1 VQLRFAGVLERDE
14 QIEVVRRMRG
24 LHEGRVSDLQALV
37 DADEF
42 DDPFHRMT
50 IEFALG
56 WNQWACE
63 WCARTERRLSRQK
76 RNPPAPASEPSGRV

>member
-1 VQLRFAGVLERDE
+1 LQLRFAGVLERDE